1 MGNQRQQ
8 KTDSGPNHKRHPEV
22 SDQEDLR
29 GLEPNRALSSS
40 PTVIMK
46 LQRTIGNQAV
56 LRLTNGS
63 RYTDTPAKKQP
74 VTNRAT
80 TSQLQR
86 APTVTP
92 IEVPTTRVKP
102 KPRAADTKTDQELAA
117 AIMQKQHAILV
128 GWKTALDNFD
138 KVLTSASDKE
148 SKPNFNKVLVSY
160 LEDKLMKE
168 FISHIPG
175 AGKDAATDVFAVLGK
190 LPAEV
195 ERARAASDSAKLR
208 DFYVMYNT
216 LIGTLIQSV
225 LSLTT
230 DFVQEVRLVEEKML
244 MGQNVDD
251 YSMMRMGLVET
262 YQGLVSQEQAST
274 PQALFTV
281 LTEQWLLASTAQSR
295 YVPAWVGILVEEDLT
310 ILKAQIHGPGGQ
322 KIAEELIKESPEGV
336 DVYNMQVPR
345 QIAYY
350 KKGKDYPTFLRLDAN
365 GRLVNQGIAIEGED
379 YMEVYR
385 KIQAQGLKPTKN
397 VEGD

>member
-1 MGNQRQQ
+1 
-8 KTDSGPNHKRHPEV
+8 
-22 SDQEDLR
+22 
-29 GLEPNRALSSS
+29 
-40 PTVIMK
+40 
-46 LQRTIGNQAV
+46 
-56 LRLTNGS
+56 
-63 RYTDTPAKKQP
+63 
-74 VTNRAT
+74 
-80 TSQLQR
+80 
-86 APTVTP
+86 
-92 IEVPTTRVKP
+92 
-102 KPRAADTKTDQELAA
+102 
-117 AIMQKQHAILV
+117 
-128 GWKTALDNFD
+128 
-138 KVLTSASDKE
+138 
-148 SKPNFNKVLVSY
+148 
-160 LEDKLMKE
+160 MKE